1 MPSFRRRDSVIDA
14 DRVDEST
21 VEPGIVTD
29 AADPRALAEK
39 AEAEATEA
47 EALAAA
53 ARARARAIR
62 LRQEAEAATESESD
76 EAHPVPDTGG
86 DTPTVE
92 AAADPAAPAQRVPGR
107 QIARYTAVVLA
118 VLATCA
124 LIAATVYMVVQHR
137 DAAADRQ
144 EQAEYSAAARQA
156 VISLMSL
163 DHTNAQEDVNRI
175 IENSTGQFREEFE
188 GASKDFVEIAQQSK
202 VVTDVSVNAS
212 AVQKMDGGTADVLV
226 AAQSRVTNA
235 SGAKEQPRSWRLIV
249 SLQREG
255 DQIKMS
261 KVEFVP

>member
-14 DRVDEST
+14 DRVEEST
-21 VEPGIVTD
+21 VEPGTAPD
-29 AADPRALAEK
+29 ADNARTLAEK
-39 AEAEATEA
+39 AEAEAAEA

-62 LRQEAEAATESESD
+62 LRQEAETEPATGTD
-76 EAHPVPDTGG
+76 EGQALPDTGEAALAF
-86 DTPTVE
+86 E
-92 AAADPAAPAQRVPGR
+92 AAADPDAPARRVPGR

-118 VLATCA
+118 ILATCA
-124 LIAATVYMVVQHR
+124 LIGATVYMVVQHR
-137 DAAADRQ
+137 AAVADRQ

-163 DHTNAQEDVNRI
+163 DHTNAQEDVDRI
-175 IENSTGQFREEFE
+175 IENSTGQFRDEFE
-188 GASKDFVEIAQQSK
+188 GASKDFVQIAQESK

-226 AAQSRVTNA
+226 AAQSRVTNS